1 MRSDMER
8 ENKERRA
15 ELAKSERR
23 LVQKE
28 ENVDRKMDAY
38 EKKEE
43 KLLEQSN
50 RLRESQERVDALYT
64 KQVGNS
70 NEFRD

>member
-1 MRSDMER
+1 MER

-38 EKKEE
+38 EKKENFWN
-43 KLLEQSN
+43 KATVCANPKNVSMPFIPN
-50 RLRESQERVDALYT
+50 R
-64 KQVGNS
+64 
-70 NEFRD
+70 

>member
-38 EKKEE
+38 EKRK
-43 KLLEQSN
+43 KNFWNKATVCANPKNVSMPFIPN
-50 RLRESQERVDALYT
+50 R
-64 KQVGNS
+64 
-70 NEFRD
+70 